1 MSDYNQEQ
9 PLIAVV
15 GSLNMDLVVK
25 TDTIPEEGETVS
37 GEELHYLAGGKGANQ
52 AVAAA
57 RLGGQTTMIGA
68 VGSDGFGERLLHSL
82 TESGA
87 DASQVR
93 ILEDTVTGTASIWLS
108 RGDNRII
115 VIPGANGQV
124 VPEMLEEADTVK
136 SLTAAAAVLL
146 QLEIPLPAVTRAAQ
160 LAAEG
165 SALVVLNP
173 APAVPGLPQELL
185 RCVDVVTPNRSELAV
200 LTGRDHLRPEDLD
213 AAVAELAASLGAAV
227 VTTLGPE
234 GAVYA
239 AAPGGRVQAGRAGA
253 CRAPGYAVSA
263 VDTTGAGDCFNG
275 ALAVALARGETLD
288 AAVGFAM
295 GAAALSVTKLG
306 AQSGMPSARE
316 VEAFLAEHAADAE

>member
-1 MSDYNQEQ
+1 MSDYNQKQ

-52 AVAAA
+52 AVAAS

-173 APAVPGLPQELL
+173 APAVPGLPPGAPAVRR
-185 RCVDVVTPNRSELAV
+185 RC
-200 LTGRDHLRPEDLD
+200 H
-213 AAVAELAASLGAAV
+213 AE
-227 VTTLGPE
+227 PQ
-234 GAVYA
+234 
-239 AAPGGRVQAGRAGA
+239 RA
-253 CRAPGYAVSA
+253 CRAYRPGSSA
-263 VDTTGAGDCFNG
+263 AKTWMRRSQSSPHPWRRHDARPRGGCVRGGAWWPRTSRACRR
-275 ALAVALARGETLD
+275 VPCARLRRKRRRYDRRWRLLQRRAG
-288 AAVGFAM
+288 G
-295 GAAALSVTKLG
+295 S
-306 AQSGMPSARE
+306 PRAR
-316 VEAFLAEHAADAE
+316 

>member
-1 MSDYNQEQ
+1 MARPEVSEPYMSDYNQKQ

-57 RLGGQTTMIGA
+57 RLGGQTAMIGA

-136 SLTAAAAVLL
+136 A
-146 QLEIPLPAVTRAAQ
+146 
-160 LAAEG
+160 
-165 SALVVLNP
+165 
-173 APAVPGLPQELL
+173 
-185 RCVDVVTPNRSELAV
+185 
-200 LTGRDHLRPEDLD
+200 
-213 AAVAELAASLGAAV
+213 
-227 VTTLGPE
+227 
-234 GAVYA
+234 
-239 AAPGGRVQAGRAGA
+239 
-253 CRAPGYAVSA
+253 
-263 VDTTGAGDCFNG
+263 
-275 ALAVALARGETLD
+275 
-288 AAVGFAM
+288 
-295 GAAALSVTKLG
+295 
-306 AQSGMPSARE
+306 
-316 VEAFLAEHAADAE
+316 

>member
-1 MSDYNQEQ
+1 MSEQNQMR
-9 PLIAVV
+9 PHIAVV

-25 TDTIPEEGETVS
+25 SDMIPEEGETVT

-57 RLGGQTTMIGA
+57 RLGGETTIIGA
-68 VGSDGFGERLLHSL
+68 IGDDSFGQRLIDSL
-82 TESGA
+82 TESGVDVA
-87 DASQVR
+87 QVR
-93 ILEDTVTGTASIWLS
+93 VLEEIGTGTASIWLS
-108 RGDNRII
+108 GGDNRII
-115 VIPGANGQV
+115 VVPGANGRV
-124 VPEMLEEADTVK
+124 VPEMMDEVDAAK
-136 SLTAAAAVLL
+136 SLKEAAAVLL

-173 APAVPGLPQELL
+173 APAVPGLPVELL
-185 RCVDVVTPNRSELAV
+185 RCVDVITPNRSELAV
-200 LTGRDHLRPEDLD
+200 LTGRDHLRPEDVD

-234 GAVYA
+234 GAAYA
-239 AAPGGRVQAGRAGA
+239 AAPGGRVQAGQAGA

-306 AQSGMPSARE
+306 AQSGMPTARE
-316 VEAFLAEHAADAE
+316 VEAFLAERMSK

>member
-1 MSDYNQEQ
+1 MSDYNQKQ

-25 TDTIPEEGETVS
+25 TDMIPEEGETVS

-57 RLGGQTTMIGA
+57 RLGGQTKMIGA

-185 RCVDVVTPNRSELAV
+185 RCVDVVTPNRSELTA
-200 LTGRDHLRPEDLD
+200 LTSRDHLRPEDLD
-213 AAVAELAASLGAAV
+213 AAVAELAASS
-227 VTTLGPE
+227 GPLSSRRSAPR
-234 GAVYA
+234 GLYA

-316 VEAFLAEHAADAE
+316 VEAFLAEHAADA

>member
-1 MSDYNQEQ
+1 M
-9 PLIAVV
+9 
-15 GSLNMDLVVK
+15 
-25 TDTIPEEGETVS
+25 
-37 GEELHYLAGGKGANQ
+37 
-52 AVAAA
+52 
-57 RLGGQTTMIGA
+57 
-68 VGSDGFGERLLHSL
+68 
-82 TESGA
+82 
-87 DASQVR
+87 
-93 ILEDTVTGTASIWLS
+93 
-108 RGDNRII
+108 
-115 VIPGANGQV
+115 
-124 VPEMLEEADTVK
+124 
-136 SLTAAAAVLL
+136 
-146 QLEIPLPAVTRAAQ
+146 
-160 LAAEG
+160 
-165 SALVVLNP
+165 
-173 APAVPGLPQELL
+173 PGLPQELL

-316 VEAFLAEHAADAE
+316 VEAFLAEHAAEA